1 MSSHY
6 IRELLLSSLVSISVL
21 NATEI
26 RSDIDRTIDPTI
38 IKNSTNQN
46 KEPIL
51 IDNISEDTLVIEAIW
66 LEEQSAYIQSAN
78 IYSRLYEATG
88 KKEYLFKEVS
98 SRIYSKD
105 RVKES
110 LAKLKQWSDLHPD
123 DLVGKRLLITLY
135 LQEKSYENARL
146 LGATLIE
153 SSDKIEDLEL
163 VATSY
168 LYEGNYKK
176 GIELLD
182 KLYRK
187 TKNEK
192 VLLRIVAIMTQ
203 YMDKNSDAIR
213 LLETHRRIDNASVDA
228 YKMLIDLYVKKK
240 DLSKILDIY
249 KALYDIDPQE
259 EYLRRIIEI
268 YVYQNDFDGVIRFLE
283 SYEGNESILYDLYKK
298 EKHFK
303 KAQELAQKFFRESSD
318 PKWLAEEGIL
328 IYEMSSNKNDKVMLA
343 EIVELFDKALS
354 EGVDDSIYLN
364 YYGYTLIDKGL
375 DIDRGMEIIAEAL
388 KQQPDNSYYL
398 DSMAWGYYKK
408 SECQKAYKM
417 MKRVVEQ
424 EGLEEVEIKEHWD
437 RIQECMKSTMIS
449 INS

>member
-1 MSSHY
+1 MTL
-6 IRELLLSSLVSISVL
+6 IPIGIL

-26 RSDIDRTIDPTI
+26 RSDIDQTIDPII
-38 IKNSTNQN
+38 IKNST
-46 KEPIL
+46 KKHREPIL
-51 IDNISEDTLVIEAIW
+51 INNIREDTLVIEAIW

-78 IYSRLYEATG
+78 IYSKLYEATG

-110 LAKLKQWSDLHPD
+110 LTKLKQWSDLHPN

-135 LQEKSYENARL
+135 LQEKSYANARL
-146 LGATLIE
+146 LGAKLME
-153 SSDKIEDLEL
+153 SSDKVEDLEL

-176 GIELLD
+176 GVELLD

-203 YMDKNSDAIR
+203 YMDKNDDAVR

-228 YKMLIDLYVKKK
+228 HKMLIDLYVKKK
-240 DLSKILDIY
+240 DLNKILDIY

-283 SYEGNESILYDLYKK
+283 SYKGNENILYDLYKK
-298 EKHFK
+298 EKRFK
-303 KAQELAQKFFRESSD
+303 KALKLAQEFFKKTNN
-318 PKWLAEEGIL
+318 PKWLAEEAIL
-328 IYEMSSNKNDKVMLA
+328 IYEIASNKNDKMML
-343 EIVELFDKALS
+343 EKIVELFDEALLR
-354 EGVDDSIYLN
+354 GVDDSIYLN
-364 YYGYTLIDKGL
+364 YYGYTLIDKEI
-375 DIDRGMEIIAEAL
+375 DIDRGIEIISQAL
-388 KQQPDNSYYL
+388 EQQPQNSYYL
-398 DSMAWGYYKK
+398 DSIAWGHYKK
-408 SECQKAYKM
+408 GECQKAYKM
-417 MKRVVEQ
+417 MKEVVEQ
-424 EGLEEVEIKEHWD
+424 EGTDEPEIREHWD
-437 RIQECMKSTMIS
+437 SIQECMKSTMIS